1 MTFIDLLTGWPE
13 AFSTKDSTAKTAAEV
28 FLYQIVCRYGHV
40 DRLHTDRGAT
50 FLSDLFREITSRVA
64 CKQTFTTGGMPTGNA
79 RVERMHRTLENM
91 IGCYITEGHEHWPDL
106 VPVALWTIRSTTSV
120 RTGFI
125 PFTLTFGRDPIGM
138 GLPEVGN
145 VPESLNDHEWYM

>member
-28 FLYQIVCRYGHV
+28 FLYQIVCRYRRV

-79 RVERMHRTLENM
+79 SVERMHRTLENI
-91 IGCYITEGHEHWPDL
+91 IGCYITKGHEIWPDL
-106 VPVALWTIRSTTSV
+106 VPVALWTTRSTTSV
-120 RTGFI
+120 RTGFSS
-125 PFTLTFGRDPIGM
+125 FTLT
-138 GLPEVGN
+138 LVGIPLVWDYQKWETHQN
-145 VPESLNDHEWYM
+145 P